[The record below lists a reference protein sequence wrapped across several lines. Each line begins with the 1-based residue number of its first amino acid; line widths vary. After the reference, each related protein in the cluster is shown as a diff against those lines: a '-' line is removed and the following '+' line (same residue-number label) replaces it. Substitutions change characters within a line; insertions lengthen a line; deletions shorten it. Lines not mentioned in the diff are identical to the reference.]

1 MPRFIDRLLAEKTWK
16 TESFNL
22 PAWMFEKNEVL
33 QKRAAGIREDLRR
46 STVLVIDNVAEYY
59 YSHHTSPH
67 GRMDGPDQFPQ
78 LAPPFP
84 CAFYEYALKPSM
96 YDVMFTD
103 AENGHSRKLDQV
115 GILILSVD
123 AQQVRDEFP
132 NWSGFLEERATGSS
146 AKWVVFVTVFARH
159 STERDV
165 RGPCTLLY
173 IAVDSDGHATSQ
185 LRARTWGVEDDFYE
199 LLPEERQLAIG
210 SLGSLAFPAFLAT
223 SFLHCRNVSTQ
234 QHVPPP
240 KLSKAFNRR
249 HGRPLVQFKTLTIEP
264 MKEVL
269 RKQGRVEENGLPK
282 ALHLCRGHFKD
293 YRNSAG
299 LFGKHKGLFWWDLH
313 ARGDLEHGAVVK
325 DYAIKLAE

>member
-1 MPRFIDRLLAEKTWK
+1 MPRFIDRLLAEKRWK
-16 TESFNL
+16 TETFNL
-22 PAWMFEKNEVL
+22 PPWLFENAEVL
-33 QKRAAGIREDLRR
+33 QKRTAGIREDLRR
-46 STVLVIDNVAEYY
+46 STVLLIDNVAEYY
-59 YSHHTSPH
+59 FSHHTTPR
-67 GRMDGPDQFPQ
+67 GRMDGPEVFPQ

-96 YDVMFTD
+96 YDVMFTEVD
-103 AENGHSRKLDQV
+103 NGLPRKLDHV

-123 AQQVRDEFP
+123 AQQVRKEFP
-132 NWSGFLEERATGSS
+132 NWSGFLEERGTGGN
-146 AKWVVFVTVFARH
+146 AKWVQFVTVFARH
-159 STERDV
+159 SSDRDV
-165 RGPCTLLY
+165 YGPCSLLY
-173 IAVDSDGHATSQ
+173 LAVGDDGQSTSQ
-185 LRARTWGVEDDFYE
+185 LRARVWGIEDDSYE
-199 LLPEERQLAIG
+199 LLPEERQLALT

-249 HGRPLVQFKTLTIEP
+249 HGRPLVQFKTLAIEP

-269 RKQGRVEENGLPK
+269 RKQGHVEQNGLPK

-299 LFGKHKGLFWWDLH
+299 LFGKHKGLFWWDMH

-325 DYAIKLAE
+325 DYAVKLAN

>member
-1 MPRFIDRLLAEKTWK
+1 MPRFIDRLLAEKWK

-22 PAWMFEKNEVL
+22 PAWMFEKSEVL

-59 YSHHTSPH
+59 YSNHTSPR

-84 CAFYEYALKPSM
+84 CAFFEYALKPSM

-146 AKWVVFVTVFARH
+146 AKWVEFATVFARH

-173 IAVDSDGHATSQ
+173 MAVGEDGQPTSQ
-185 LRARTWGVEDDFYE
+185 LRTRTWGVEDDFYE

-313 ARGDLEHGAVVK
+313 ARGDMEHGAVVK
-325 DYAIKLAE
+325 DYAIKLAN